1 MNGKYEIFGS
11 IKQTIYSYIY
21 MYCKNN
27 NTVTGVEWEVIFLDP
42 HGHKDS
48 VWGQTD
54 NVWVYESLTLSYIC
68 FVSSKYIKQTEKIW
82 LFRMILH

>member
-1 MNGKYEIFGS
+1 
-11 IKQTIYSYIY
+11 

-42 HGHKDS
+42 QGHKDS

-54 NVWVYESLTLSYIC
+54 NVFESMKALP
-68 FVSSKYIKQTEKIW
+68 
-82 LFRMILH
+82 